1 MARPEV
7 TGLEISKQFEQFA
20 MFAADALMHGDT
32 KAIARSGAPLAGP
45 DGLRKIEATTEDK
58 VYALKRSQV
67 NKDENDATRE
77 LFLKAVAD
85 TFKGEK
91 NIPKSVLEA
100 LDMKNFKSG
109 KPLTARRIEAVKVAI
124 MREDTKLRY
133 ADGWVRHDLLRN
145 GLVIPSQPNVT
156 SLSGRKTIT
165 EEQFNQVKKIIAE
178 HADEMLPLRPF
189 VRSRIIDK
197 LLEMVLDPTFA
208 PHAGKLF
215 NSIPRD
221 RDKLDQFKIDDLR
234 ASLPKVTANGQHFNI
249 TLGKA
254 VQKEI
259 FTRLHDSIAR
269 ADKADKYPDI
279 GASFEDA
286 LNDYAR
292 VGSGL
297 KIRDSFV
304 THVNDMRKS
313 SADRAEMSTK
323 IGRFFA
329 EDTVNGGAAGYL
341 YNGYTIVDRAQV
353 DSAFMWLN
361 KGIQSFPNR
370 LDLYLGLATA
380 HLYCLEVDKM
390 LKVVEMAMKQEVKN
404 KGKWLWTADQKVD
417 KDEDILFSRIQED
430 FNRFLEAEE
439 LDDAEKLARMAMKYF
454 PKRAEY
460 VNDLGVVYV
469 YRNDLQKGLKYY
481 KKALRLDP
489 KDELI
494 KDNIEYLEKALKSE
508 K

>member
-1 MARPEV
+1 MAQT
-7 TGLEISKQFEQFA
+7 TG
-20 MFAADALMHGDT
+20 
-32 KAIARSGAPLAGP
+32 
-45 DGLRKIEATTEDK
+45 
-58 VYALKRSQV
+58 
-67 NKDENDATRE
+67 DE
-77 LFLKAVAD
+77 
-85 TFKGEK
+85 
-91 NIPKSVLEA
+91 
-100 LDMKNFKSG
+100 
-109 KPLTARRIEAVKVAI
+109 
-124 MREDTKLRY
+124 Y
-133 ADGWVRHDLLRN
+133 ADRFNEHLN
-145 GLVIPSQPNVT
+145 AGLKS
-156 SLSGRKTIT
+156 S
-165 EEQFNQVKKIIAE
+165 IAMTVE
-178 HADEMLPLRPF
+178 LPLYAYGEQ
-189 VRSRIIDK
+189 V
-197 LLEMVLDPTFA
+197 M
-208 PHAGKLF
+208 
-215 NSIPRD
+215 
-221 RDKLDQFKIDDLR
+221 
-234 ASLPKVTANGQHFNI
+234 
-249 TLGKA
+249 TL
-254 VQKEI
+254 
-259 FTRLHDSIAR
+259 
-269 ADKADKYPDI
+269 
-279 GASFEDA
+279 
-286 LNDYAR
+286 
-292 VGSGL
+292 
-297 KIRDSFV
+297 
-304 THVNDMRKS
+304 
-313 SADRAEMSTK
+313 
-323 IGRFFA
+323 

-390 LKVVEMAMKQEVKN
+390 LNVVEMAMKQEVKN

>member
-1 MARPEV
+1 MAWGGGRPIW
-7 TGLEISKQFEQFA
+7 TGDVS
-20 MFAADALMHGDT
+20 ADLFNEH
-32 KAIARSGAPLAGP
+32 LNAG
-45 DGLRKIEATTEDK
+45 
-58 VYALKRSQV
+58 
-67 NKDENDATRE
+67 
-77 LFLKAVAD
+77 LKAGI
-85 TFKGEK
+85 TM
-91 NIPKSVLEA
+91 SVE
-100 LDMKNFKSG
+100 
-109 KPLTARRIEAVKVAI
+109 
-124 MREDTKLRY
+124 
-133 ADGWVRHDLLRN
+133 
-145 GLVIPSQPNVT
+145 
-156 SLSGRKTIT
+156 
-165 EEQFNQVKKIIAE
+165 
-178 HADEMLPLRPF
+178 LPLYAYGEQ
-189 VRSRIIDK
+189 V
-197 LLEMVLDPTFA
+197 M
-208 PHAGKLF
+208 
-215 NSIPRD
+215 
-221 RDKLDQFKIDDLR
+221 
-234 ASLPKVTANGQHFNI
+234 
-249 TLGKA
+249 TL
-254 VQKEI
+254 
-259 FTRLHDSIAR
+259 
-269 ADKADKYPDI
+269 
-279 GASFEDA
+279 
-286 LNDYAR
+286 
-292 VGSGL
+292 
-297 KIRDSFV
+297 
-304 THVNDMRKS
+304 
-313 SADRAEMSTK
+313 
-323 IGRFFA
+323 

-390 LKVVEMAMKQEVKN
+390 FNVVEMAMKQEVKN
-404 KGKWLWTADQKVD
+404 KGKWLWTADEKVD

>member
-1 MARPEV
+1 MIKARQIV
-7 TGLEISKQFEQFA
+7 FF
-20 MFAADALMHGDT
+20 
-32 KAIARSGAPLAGP
+32 
-45 DGLRKIEATTEDK
+45 
-58 VYALKRSQV
+58 
-67 NKDENDATRE
+67 
-77 LFLKAVAD
+77 LFLLIGVSSMAQTTGD
-85 TFKGEK
+85 E
-91 NIPKSVLEA
+91 
-100 LDMKNFKSG
+100 
-109 KPLTARRIEAVKVAI
+109 
-124 MREDTKLRY
+124 Y
-133 ADGWVRHDLLRN
+133 ADRFNEHLN
-145 GLVIPSQPNVT
+145 AGLKS
-156 SLSGRKTIT
+156 S
-165 EEQFNQVKKIIAE
+165 IAMTV
-178 HADEMLPLRPF
+178 DLPLYAYGEQ
-189 VRSRIIDK
+189 V
-197 LLEMVLDPTFA
+197 M
-208 PHAGKLF
+208 
-215 NSIPRD
+215 
-221 RDKLDQFKIDDLR
+221 
-234 ASLPKVTANGQHFNI
+234 
-249 TLGKA
+249 TL
-254 VQKEI
+254 
-259 FTRLHDSIAR
+259 
-269 ADKADKYPDI
+269 
-279 GASFEDA
+279 
-286 LNDYAR
+286 
-292 VGSGL
+292 
-297 KIRDSFV
+297 
-304 THVNDMRKS
+304 
-313 SADRAEMSTK
+313 
-323 IGRFFA
+323 

-390 LKVVEMAMKQEVKN
+390 LNVVEMAMKQEVKN

>member
-1 MARPEV
+1 MFKARQIV
-7 TGLEISKQFEQFA
+7 FF
-20 MFAADALMHGDT
+20 
-32 KAIARSGAPLAGP
+32 
-45 DGLRKIEATTEDK
+45 
-58 VYALKRSQV
+58 
-67 NKDENDATRE
+67 
-77 LFLKAVAD
+77 LFLLIGVSSMAQTTGD
-85 TFKGEK
+85 E
-91 NIPKSVLEA
+91 
-100 LDMKNFKSG
+100 
-109 KPLTARRIEAVKVAI
+109 
-124 MREDTKLRY
+124 Y
-133 ADGWVRHDLLRN
+133 ADRFNEHLN
-145 GLVIPSQPNVT
+145 AGLKS
-156 SLSGRKTIT
+156 S
-165 EEQFNQVKKIIAE
+165 IAMTVE
-178 HADEMLPLRPF
+178 LPLYAYGEQ
-189 VRSRIIDK
+189 V
-197 LLEMVLDPTFA
+197 M
-208 PHAGKLF
+208 
-215 NSIPRD
+215 
-221 RDKLDQFKIDDLR
+221 
-234 ASLPKVTANGQHFNI
+234 
-249 TLGKA
+249 TL
-254 VQKEI
+254 
-259 FTRLHDSIAR
+259 
-269 ADKADKYPDI
+269 
-279 GASFEDA
+279 
-286 LNDYAR
+286 
-292 VGSGL
+292 
-297 KIRDSFV
+297 
-304 THVNDMRKS
+304 
-313 SADRAEMSTK
+313 
-323 IGRFFA
+323 

>member
-1 MARPEV
+1 MAQT
-7 TGLEISKQFEQFA
+7 TG
-20 MFAADALMHGDT
+20 
-32 KAIARSGAPLAGP
+32 
-45 DGLRKIEATTEDK
+45 
-58 VYALKRSQV
+58 
-67 NKDENDATRE
+67 DE
-77 LFLKAVAD
+77 
-85 TFKGEK
+85 
-91 NIPKSVLEA
+91 
-100 LDMKNFKSG
+100 
-109 KPLTARRIEAVKVAI
+109 
-124 MREDTKLRY
+124 Y
-133 ADGWVRHDLLRN
+133 ADRFNEHLN
-145 GLVIPSQPNVT
+145 AGLKS
-156 SLSGRKTIT
+156 S
-165 EEQFNQVKKIIAE
+165 IAMTV
-178 HADEMLPLRPF
+178 DLPLYAYGEQ
-189 VRSRIIDK
+189 V
-197 LLEMVLDPTFA
+197 M
-208 PHAGKLF
+208 
-215 NSIPRD
+215 
-221 RDKLDQFKIDDLR
+221 
-234 ASLPKVTANGQHFNI
+234 
-249 TLGKA
+249 TL
-254 VQKEI
+254 
-259 FTRLHDSIAR
+259 
-269 ADKADKYPDI
+269 
-279 GASFEDA
+279 
-286 LNDYAR
+286 
-292 VGSGL
+292 
-297 KIRDSFV
+297 
-304 THVNDMRKS
+304 
-313 SADRAEMSTK
+313 
-323 IGRFFA
+323 

-390 LKVVEMAMKQEVKN
+390 LNVVEMAMKQEVKN

>member
-1 MARPEV
+1 MAQT
-7 TGLEISKQFEQFA
+7 TG
-20 MFAADALMHGDT
+20 
-32 KAIARSGAPLAGP
+32 
-45 DGLRKIEATTEDK
+45 
-58 VYALKRSQV
+58 
-67 NKDENDATRE
+67 DE
-77 LFLKAVAD
+77 
-85 TFKGEK
+85 
-91 NIPKSVLEA
+91 
-100 LDMKNFKSG
+100 
-109 KPLTARRIEAVKVAI
+109 
-124 MREDTKLRY
+124 Y
-133 ADGWVRHDLLRN
+133 ADRFNEHLN
-145 GLVIPSQPNVT
+145 AGLKS
-156 SLSGRKTIT
+156 S
-165 EEQFNQVKKIIAE
+165 IAMTVE
-178 HADEMLPLRPF
+178 LPLYAYGEQ
-189 VRSRIIDK
+189 V
-197 LLEMVLDPTFA
+197 M
-208 PHAGKLF
+208 
-215 NSIPRD
+215 
-221 RDKLDQFKIDDLR
+221 
-234 ASLPKVTANGQHFNI
+234 
-249 TLGKA
+249 TL
-254 VQKEI
+254 
-259 FTRLHDSIAR
+259 
-269 ADKADKYPDI
+269 
-279 GASFEDA
+279 
-286 LNDYAR
+286 
-292 VGSGL
+292 
-297 KIRDSFV
+297 
-304 THVNDMRKS
+304 
-313 SADRAEMSTK
+313 
-323 IGRFFA
+323 